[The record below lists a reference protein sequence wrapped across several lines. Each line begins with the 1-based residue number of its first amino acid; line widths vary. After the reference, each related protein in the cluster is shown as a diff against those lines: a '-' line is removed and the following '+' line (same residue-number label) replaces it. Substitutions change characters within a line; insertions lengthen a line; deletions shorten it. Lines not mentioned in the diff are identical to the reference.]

1 MTLMNSLFKNRNY
14 LYFIAAIAFFNVV
27 GFASVQRN
35 DMVILYCLLGVILY
49 RFTKNVSLLL
59 TIAVVLVN
67 SMAVLHPNNLL
78 NEYYQNKEALQ
89 AYNKVEYNC
98 IKDMNYINNKNTK
111 NTENRKRNRNRNGSE
126 NTEDDDTNS
135 STELINKIKKQ
146 LEKAQRKEEKNKEKE
161 KKEKKER
168 KALKEKKEKIAN
180 EIKDKRNQLKDSE
193 DEEANINM
201 RLMKDTFM

>member
-14 LYFIAAIAFFNVV
+14 LYFIVLIAFFNVV

-35 DMVILYCLLGVILY
+35 DMVILYCLFGVILY

-111 NTENRKRNRNRNGSE
+111 NTENGNGNGSE

-146 LEKAQRKEEKNKEKE
+146 LEKAQRKQRVR
-161 KKEKKER
+161 KER
-168 KALKEKKEKIAN
+168 KEMKEMKERK
-180 EIKDKRNQLKDSE
+180 EIKAMKAQEIEDATNQVKKLQNEMDKQ
-193 DEEANINM
+193 NM
-201 RLMKDTFM
+201 KEMKKVAR

>member
-1 MTLMNSLFKNRNY
+1 MTFMNSLFKNRNY

-111 NTENRKRNRNRNGSE
+111 NTENRNRSE

-135 STELINKIKKQ
+135 YTEFIDKIKKR

-168 KALKEKKEKIAN
+168 KERKAQ
-180 EIKDKRNQLKDSE
+180 EIEDKRKQLKDSE
-193 DEEANINM
+193 DEMDKINM
-201 RLMKDTFM
+201 ELMKDTFM

>member
-1 MTLMNSLFKNRNY
+1 MTFMNSLFKNRNY
-14 LYFIAAIAFFNVV
+14 LYFIVVIAFFNVV

-111 NTENRKRNRNRNGSE
+111 NTENGNGNGSE
-126 NTEDDDTNS
+126 NSEDDDTNS
-135 STELINKIKKQ
+135 STELIDKIKKQ
-146 LEKAQRKEEKNKEKE
+146 LEKAQRKQRER
-161 KKEKKER
+161 KER
-168 KALKEKKEKIAN
+168 KEMKERK
-180 EIKDKRNQLKDSE
+180 EIKAMKAQEIEDKRKQLKDSE
-193 DEEANINM
+193 DEMDKINM
-201 RLMKDTFM
+201 RLMK

>member
-135 STELINKIKKQ
+135 YTEFVDKIKKR
-146 LEKAQRKEEKNKEKE
+146 LEKAQRKQRER
-161 KKEKKER
+161 KER
-168 KALKEKKEKIAN
+168 KEEKEKIAQ
-180 EIKDKRNQLKDSE
+180 EIEDKRKQLKDSE
-193 DEEANINM
+193 DKMDKINM
-201 RLMKDTFM
+201 EQIKEKFMQ

>member
-1 MTLMNSLFKNRNY
+1 MTLMSSLFKNRNY
-14 LYFIAAIAFFNVV
+14 LYFIVLIAFVNVV

-59 TIAVVLVN
+59 TITVVLVN
-67 SMAVLHPNNLL
+67 SMAVLQTNYLL
-78 NEYYQNKEALQ
+78 NEYYYQNKEALQ

-111 NTENRKRNRNRNGSE
+111 NTENGNGNGSE

-146 LEKAQRKEEKNKEKE
+146 LEKAQRKQREKEKKKRKNE
-161 KKEKKER
+161 KKEKKE
-168 KALKEKKEKIAN
+168 KIVQEIEDATNQVKKLQN
-180 EIKDKRNQLKDSE
+180 EEDK
-193 DEEANINM
+193 INM
-201 RLMKDTFM
+201 EQMKETFMQ

>member
-14 LYFIAAIAFFNVV
+14 LYFIVVIAFFNVV

-111 NTENRKRNRNRNGSE
+111 NTETGNRNRSE

-135 STELINKIKKQ
+135 YSEFIDKIKKR

-180 EIKDKRNQLKDSE
+180 EIEDKRKQLKDSE
-193 DEEANINM
+193 DKMDKINM
-201 RLMKDTFM
+201 RLM

>member
-14 LYFIAAIAFFNVV
+14 LYFIVLIAFFNVV

-59 TIAVVLVN
+59 TITVVLVN

-111 NTENRKRNRNRNGSE
+111 NTENGNGNGSE

-135 STELINKIKKQ
+135 STELIDKIKKQ

-168 KALKEKKEKIAN
+168 K
-180 EIKDKRNQLKDSE
+180 EIKAMKAQEIEDKRKQLKDSE
-193 DEEANINM
+193 DEMDKINM
-201 RLMKDTFM
+201 GLMKETFMQ

>member
-1 MTLMNSLFKNRNY
+1 MTFMNSLFKNRNY

-98 IKDMNYINNKNTK
+98 IKDMNCINNKNTK
-111 NTENRKRNRNRNGSE
+111 NTENRNRSE

-135 STELINKIKKQ
+135 YTEFIDKIKKR

-168 KALKEKKEKIAN
+168 KERKAQ
-180 EIKDKRNQLKDSE
+180 EIEDKRKQLKDSE
-193 DEEANINM
+193 DEMDKINM
-201 RLMKDTFM
+201 ELMKDTFM

>member
-1 MTLMNSLFKNRNY
+1 MNSLFKNRNY
-14 LYFIAAIAFFNVV
+14 LYFIVVIAFFNVV

-111 NTENRKRNRNRNGSE
+111 NTETGNRNRSE

-135 STELINKIKKQ
+135 STELIDKIKKQ

-180 EIKDKRNQLKDSE
+180 EIEDKRKQLKDSE
-193 DEEANINM
+193 DKMDKINM
-201 RLMKDTFM
+201 RLM

>member
-1 MTLMNSLFKNRNY
+1 MNSLFKNRNY
-14 LYFIAAIAFFNVV
+14 LYFIVVIAFFNVV

-111 NTENRKRNRNRNGSE
+111 NTETGNRNRSE

-135 STELINKIKKQ
+135 YSEFIDKIKKR

-180 EIKDKRNQLKDSE
+180 EIEDKRKQLKDSE
-193 DEEANINM
+193 DKMDKINM
-201 RLMKDTFM
+201 RLM

>member
-14 LYFIAAIAFFNVV
+14 LYFIVVIAFFNVV

-111 NTENRKRNRNRNGSE
+111 NTETGDGNESE

-135 STELINKIKKQ
+135 STELIDKIKKQ
-146 LEKAQRKEEKNKEKE
+146 LEKAQRKEEKKKESE
-161 KKEKKER
+161 KKEMKER
-168 KALKEKKEKIAN
+168 KALKAKEIEDATNQVKKLQDEM
-180 EIKDKRNQLKDSE
+180 DKQ
-193 DEEANINM
+193 NM
-201 RLMKDTFM
+201 KEMKETFMQ

>member
-14 LYFIAAIAFFNVV
+14 LYFIVLIAFFNVV

-59 TIAVVLVN
+59 TITVVLVN

-111 NTENRKRNRNRNGSE
+111 NTENGNGNGSE

-146 LEKAQRKEEKNKEKE
+146 LEKAQRKQRVR
-161 KKEKKER
+161 KER
-168 KALKEKKEKIAN
+168 KEMKEMKEMKERK
-180 EIKDKRNQLKDSE
+180 EIKAMKAQEIEDATNQVKKLQNEMDKQ
-193 DEEANINM
+193 NM
-201 RLMKDTFM
+201 KEMKKVAR

>member
-14 LYFIAAIAFFNVV
+14 LYFIVVIAFFNVV

-111 NTENRKRNRNRNGSE
+111 NTETGNRNRNGSE

-135 STELINKIKKQ
+135 STELIDKIKKQ
-146 LEKAQRKEEKNKEKE
+146 LEKAQRKEEKNKERE
-161 KKEKKER
+161 REKKER
-168 KALKEKKEKIAN
+168 KALKEKIAQ
-180 EIKDKRNQLKDSE
+180 EI
-193 DEEANINM
+193 
-201 RLMKDTFM
+201 

>member
-111 NTENRKRNRNRNGSE
+111 NTENGNGNGSE

-146 LEKAQRKEEKNKEKE
+146 LEKAQRKQRVR
-161 KKEKKER
+161 KER
-168 KALKEKKEKIAN
+168 KEMKEMKERK
-180 EIKDKRNQLKDSE
+180 EIKAMKAQEIEDATNQVKKLQNEMDKQ
-193 DEEANINM
+193 NM
-201 RLMKDTFM
+201 KEMKKVAR

>member
-111 NTENRKRNRNRNGSE
+111 NTETGNRNRNGSE

-135 STELINKIKKQ
+135 STELIDKIKKQ
-146 LEKAQRKEEKNKEKE
+146 LEKAQRKEEK
-161 KKEKKER
+161 KKES
-168 KALKEKKEKIAN
+168 EKIAQ
-180 EIKDKRNQLKDSE
+180 EIEDKRKQLKKLQ
-193 DEEANINM
+193 DEED
-201 RLMKDTFM
+201 K

>member
-14 LYFIAAIAFFNVV
+14 LYFIVLIAFFNVV

-59 TIAVVLVN
+59 TITVVLVN

-111 NTENRKRNRNRNGSE
+111 NTENGNGNGSE

-135 STELINKIKKQ
+135 STELIDKIKKQ

>member
-111 NTENRKRNRNRNGSE
+111 NTETGDGNESE

-135 STELINKIKKQ
+135 STELINKIKKR
-146 LEKAQRKEEKNKEKE
+146 LEKAQRKEEKKKES
-161 KKEKKER
+161 EKKER
-168 KALKEKKEKIAN
+168 NERKAMKEKIAQ
-180 EIKDKRNQLKDSE
+180 EIEDATNQMKTLRDKE
-193 DEEANINM
+193 DKWNM
-201 RLMKDTFM
+201 EQIKKKFMQ

>member
-1 MTLMNSLFKNRNY
+1 MNSLFKNRNY

-135 STELINKIKKQ
+135 YTEFVDKIKKR
-146 LEKAQRKEEKNKEKE
+146 LEKAQRKQRER
-161 KKEKKER
+161 KER
-168 KALKEKKEKIAN
+168 KEEKEKIAQ
-180 EIKDKRNQLKDSE
+180 EIEDKRKQLKDSE
-193 DEEANINM
+193 DKMDKINM
-201 RLMKDTFM
+201 EQIKEKFMQ

>member
-1 MTLMNSLFKNRNY
+1 MTFMNSLFKNRNY
-14 LYFIAAIAFFNVV
+14 LYFIVVIAFFNVV

-59 TIAVVLVN
+59 TITVVLVN

-111 NTENRKRNRNRNGSE
+111 NTENGNGNGSE

-135 STELINKIKKQ
+135 STELIDKIKKQ

-168 KALKEKKEKIAN
+168 KALKALKAKEI
-180 EIKDKRNQLKDSE
+180 EDKRKQLKKLQ
-193 DEEANINM
+193 DEEADINM
-201 RLMKDTFM
+201 GLMKSTFM

>member
-14 LYFIAAIAFFNVV
+14 LYFIVVIAFFNVV

-111 NTENRKRNRNRNGSE
+111 NTENGNRNRSE

-135 STELINKIKKQ
+135 STELIDKIKKQ

-180 EIKDKRNQLKDSE
+180 EIEDKRKQLKDSE
-193 DEEANINM
+193 DKMDKINM
-201 RLMKDTFM
+201 EQIKETFM

>member
-111 NTENRKRNRNRNGSE
+111 NTETGNRNRNGSE
-126 NTEDDDTNS
+126 NTEDVDTNS
-135 STELINKIKKQ
+135 STELIDKIKKQ
-146 LEKAQRKEEKNKEKE
+146 LEKAQRKEEKNKERE
-161 KKEKKER
+161 RKER
-168 KALKEKKEKIAN
+168 KESIE
-180 EIKDKRNQLKDSE
+180 RKDSTRNLRCYKSSE
-193 DEEANINM
+193 KVT
-201 RLMKDTFM
+201 R

>member
-1 MTLMNSLFKNRNY
+1 MTFMNSLFKNRNY
-14 LYFIAAIAFFNVV
+14 LYFIVVIAFFNVV

-135 STELINKIKKQ
+135 YTEFIDKIKKQ
-146 LEKAQRKEEKNKEKE
+146 LEKAQ
-161 KKEKKER
+161 KKER
-168 KALKEKKEKIAN
+168 ENIAQ
-180 EIKDKRNQLKDSE
+180 EIEDKRKQLKDSE
-193 DEEANINM
+193 DKMDKINM
-201 RLMKDTFM
+201 EQIKKKFMQ

>member
-14 LYFIAAIAFFNVV
+14 LYFIVVIAFFNVV

-111 NTENRKRNRNRNGSE
+111 NTENGDGNKTE
-126 NTEDDDTNS
+126 NTEDTDTKS
-135 STELINKIKKQ
+135 SSELIDKIKKQ
-146 LEKAQRKEEKNKEKE
+146 LEKAQRKEEKETKEGY
-161 KKEKKER
+161 
-168 KALKEKKEKIAN
+168 
-180 EIKDKRNQLKDSE
+180 
-193 DEEANINM
+193 M
-201 RLMKDTFM
+201 W

>member
-1 MTLMNSLFKNRNY
+1 MNSLFKNRNY

-111 NTENRKRNRNRNGSE
+111 NTENRNRSE

-135 STELINKIKKQ
+135 YTEFIDKIKKR
-146 LEKAQRKEEKNKEKE
+146 LEKAERKQRERKER
-161 KKEKKER
+161 KEKKER
-168 KALKEKKEKIAN
+168 NERKAMKEKIAQ
-180 EIKDKRNQLKDSE
+180 EIEDATNQVKTLRDKE
-193 DEEANINM
+193 DKWNM
-201 RLMKDTFM
+201 EQIKKKFMQ